1 MQGPPVVPPLTLI
14 CHFCF
19 QVSQNWKKKS
29 NVGSKFFVLC
39 SLIKKEFT
47 AKKCVALFK
56 SKGFS
61 NKSDINWSSARTNP
75 KNLKFSNFPNISHSD
90 YNWGNYHPD

>member
-47 AKKCVALFK
+47 AQKMCSTIQVERFFK
-56 SKGFS
+56 QK
-61 NKSDINWSSARTNP
+61 RHQ
-75 KNLKFSNFPNISHSD
+75 LE
-90 YNWGNYHPD
+90 